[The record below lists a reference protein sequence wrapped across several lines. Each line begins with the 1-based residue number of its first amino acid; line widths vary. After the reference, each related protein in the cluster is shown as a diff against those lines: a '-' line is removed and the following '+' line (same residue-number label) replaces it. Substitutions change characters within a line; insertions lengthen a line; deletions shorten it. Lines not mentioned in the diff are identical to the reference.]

1 MIKTYNILDSIA
13 GSAADIS
20 LQNGILSIT
29 GAPKMPF
36 GRITAQTVLPYI
48 TEVREVVTLTP
59 TAANSTNFSLLI
71 RQFNK
76 DTGIT
81 VEEVIPYTTAA
92 SGDTATTIC
101 NGWRSVIATRPNLK
115 LAATGSSTLVLTA
128 TSGYPL
134 ITVTVTGAGTVT
146 QATTFVNSAGTSLAG
161 LAAGSVTGTI
171 SSGVLTVPHTSHG
184 LTTGMV
190 VTVTDA
196 ALTFTD
202 RAGVAVVGSYTGRI
216 TVVNANSFTM
226 DDVTVS
232 GTPTTNGA
240 AYTAVAQP
248 ARGTKADL
256 DSKGYTG
263 GTSGNLYEEWKFEL
277 EDLSTVSGQSQIRQ
291 HSILVNASESDFAA
305 LRTAFNNLR
314 GGGTA
319 ASATTANTEAD
330 AVS

>member
-1 MIKTYNILDSIA
+1 MSNNTRLAELMNYITVDTTSGTQLQVSGGIKQTAVTSAILKASST
-13 GSAADIS
+13 GVLSAATAGTDYLTSVGIS
-20 LQNGILSIT
+20 N
-29 GAPKMPF
+29 
-36 GRITAQTVLPYI
+36 
-48 TEVREVVTLTP
+48 
-59 TAANSTNFSLLI
+59 
-71 RQFNK
+71 
-76 DTGIT
+76 
-81 VEEVIPYTTAA
+81 
-92 SGDTATTIC
+92 
-101 NGWRSVIATRPNLK
+101 
-115 LAATGSSTLVLTA
+115 LTA
-128 TSGYPL
+128 TGTPSSTTYLRGDNTWATIVASGGTVTSVGLSMPSAFTVTSSP
-134 ITVTVTGAGTVT
+134 ITGSGTLTVTGAGTVA
-146 QATTFVNSAGTSLAG
+146 QASTFVNSAGTSLAG

-263 GTSGNLYEEWKFEL
+263 GTSGNLYEEWKFQF
-277 EDLSTVSGQSQIRQ
+277 EDLSTVSAQSQMRE

-319 ASATTANTEAD
+319 GSATTANTEAD